1 MPLLGLEAS
10 AFTVSE
16 SSHHVV
22 RKSRLPWGK
31 KKPGGEKSHVEDER
45 LCDTPFQVLQATS

>member
-45 LCDTPFQVLQATS
+45 LCDTPF